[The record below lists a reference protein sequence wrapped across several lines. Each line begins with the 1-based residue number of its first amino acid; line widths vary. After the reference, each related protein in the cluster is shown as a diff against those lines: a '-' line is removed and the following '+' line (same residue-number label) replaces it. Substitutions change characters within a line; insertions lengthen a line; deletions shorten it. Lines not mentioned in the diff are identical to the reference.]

1 MAQNHSSFDDDLI
14 AALSETDL
22 YEADPRPE
30 HLEELRAKL
39 LERTVDHPAEPLTM
53 PSSGRP
59 LLRRVLQIGLPVAAA
74 ILIAVVL
81 SPFGSNGSQALADVL
96 QKTIGQAW
104 IHGRTTWTRGEET
117 VESESWISPALKVA
131 AFRHPAMVVHIDH
144 RRDVSAEF
152 LPGEDAVYLVRPR
165 PLNYQHQEQR
175 GSALEAMLSKP
186 EDRNLFT
193 EFDVSE
199 MQKAETTVDGKP
211 AWEYTFRLERSG
223 PSRNNRRVRAV
234 VDGGT
239 GLLTRWVEEYD
250 GGLRVATKLD
260 YPDDGPRDIYAL
272 GVPETVNVVDRLA
285 ATDVTKI
292 ASQLKEGRTRFDD
305 YDAIIVE
312 HVEGRRVSLTSRA
325 FPQIR
330 RVRRAGDAYRV
341 DQLLRAR
348 PDVQEPAA
356 GTDLT
361 EWWRENRENYW
372 SAPMLIC
379 DGRTVATYS
388 LVEDTQPL
396 EGEPNLA
403 VELRMENPVSG
414 LDDDPTVY
422 SPHLMPEFNVRPHLW
437 TTDKRRT
444 FDVVPTPGD
453 GPEGTVQLV
462 VNYPGNELM
471 PERARYWLD
480 PDHEFCLRK
489 SVEPVFD
496 PEKQSI
502 AYVNTEVN
510 QDFRQSPQGHWY
522 ATRTRRTTTA
532 MDVVRVRDYYV
543 DFDVELDSSAL
554 LTVETQE

>member
-1 MAQNHSSFDDDLI
+1 MTHNHSEFDDDLI
-14 AALSETDL
+14 AALSETNL

-39 LERTVDHPAEPLTM
+39 LARTVDHPAEPATL
-53 PSSGRP
+53 PSSRRP

-81 SPFGSNGSQALADVL
+81 IPFGSDGSQALADVL
-96 QKTIGQAW
+96 QKTIGQTW
-104 IHGRTTWTRGEET
+104 IHGRTTWVQGGET
-117 VESESWISPALKVA
+117 VESESWISPAQQMA

-144 RRDVSAEF
+144 TRDVSAEF
-152 LPGEDAVYLVRPR
+152 LPGEDTVYLVRPR
-165 PLNYQHQEQR
+165 PLDYQQPERQ

-199 MQKAETTVDGKP
+199 LQKAETTVDGKP
-211 AWEYTFRLERSG
+211 AVEYTFRLAQ
-223 PSRNNRRVRAV
+223 PANSRNNRRVRAV
-234 VDGGT
+234 VDGAT
-239 GLLTRWVEEYD
+239 GLLTSWEEEYD
-250 GGLRVATKLD
+250 AGLRVATKLD
-260 YPDDGPRDIYAL
+260 YPDDGPSDIYAL
-272 GVPETVNVVDRLA
+272 GVPDTVTVVDRLA

-292 ASQLKEGRTRFDD
+292 ASQLKEGRIRFDD
-305 YDAIIVE
+305 YDAIIVQ
-312 HVEGRRVSLTSRA
+312 HVEGQEVSLTGRA
-325 FPQIR
+325 SPEIR
-330 RVRRAGDAYRV
+330 RVRRTGAVYRV

-348 PDVQEPAA
+348 PEVQEPAA
-356 GTDLT
+356 GTDLNA
-361 EWWRENRENYW
+361 WWRENRENYW

-388 LVEDTQPL
+388 LFESSLPL

-414 LDDDPTVY
+414 LADDPTV
-422 SPHLMPEFNVRPHLW
+422 SCEHLMPEFNVRPHLW

-444 FDVVPTPGD
+444 FVVEPSPDD

-462 VNYPGNELM
+462 VNDPGNELM

-496 PEKQSI
+496 RKKQSI
-502 AYVNTEVN
+502 AYINTEMN
-510 QDFRQSPQGHWY
+510 EGFEKSPQGHWY
-522 ATRTRRTTTA
+522 ATRTRRMTTA
-532 MDVVRVRDYYV
+532 MDVVQVRDYYV
-543 DFDVELDSSAL
+543 DFDVELNSSAL
-554 LTVETQE
+554 LTVESRE